1 MTMKHLFLG
10 LIASSILALTACNG
24 NTEKKAASTEQT
36 SAPVTE
42 TIPSDNSTENPEQG
56 NFSELFSH
64 YQHLT
69 FALSSDNDKEAA
81 NASKGMLEALSKIK
95 SDGFSAEDKTTYEDI
110 AADIKE
116 HAEHISDNVG
126 NIAHQREHLVVLSK
140 DFYDIA
146 KEFGTEKPMYK
157 IFCSMYD
164 DNNGAYWL
172 SDSKEVKNPY
182 YGEDMLTCGEVQEEL
197 K

>member
-1 MTMKHLFLG
+1 MKHLFLG
-10 LIASSILALTACNG
+10 LIASSVLALTACNG
-24 NTEKKAASTEQT
+24 NTEKKTASTEQT

-42 TIPSDNSTENPEQG
+42 TTPSANSTENPEQG

-95 SDGFSAEDKTTYEDI
+95 SDGFSAEDKATYKDI
-110 AADIKE
+110 ASDIKE
-116 HAEHISDNVG
+116 HAEHIADNIG
-126 NIAHQREHLVVLSK
+126 NIAHQREHLVILSK

-146 KEFGTEKPMYK
+146 KTFTTEKPLYKVFCPMYN
-157 IFCSMYD
+157 
-164 DNNGAYWL
+164 DNKGAYWL
-172 SDSKEVKNPY
+172 SDSKEIKNPY
-182 YGEDMLTCGEVQEEL
+182 YGEEMITCGEIQEEI
-197 K
+197 

>member
-1 MTMKHLFLG
+1 MTMKHLFVG
-10 LIASSILALTACNG
+10 LLASSVLTLAACNG
-24 NTEKKAASTEQT
+24 ASEKKSESDVHTETTVSNESNAAS
-36 SAPVTE
+36 
-42 TIPSDNSTENPEQG
+42 NQG
-56 NFSELFSH
+56 TFSELFSH
-64 YQHLT
+64 YEHLT
-69 FALSSDNDKEAA
+69 FALSSNNDKEAA
-81 NASKGMLEALSKIK
+81 NAAKGMLEALPKINTE
-95 SDGFSAEDKTTYEDI
+95 GFSAEQKSTFDDI
-110 AADIKE
+110 AADIQE
-116 HAEHISDNVG
+116 HSEHIGDNIG
-126 NIAHQREHLVVLSK
+126 NIAHQREHLVILSK

-164 DNNGAYWL
+164 DNKGAYWL

>member
-1 MTMKHLFLG
+1 MKHLFLG

-24 NTEKKAASTEQT
+24 NTEKKTASTEQT

-42 TIPSDNSTENPEQG
+42 TTPSANSTENPEQG

-95 SDGFSAEDKTTYEDI
+95 SDGFSAEDKATYKDI
-110 AADIKE
+110 ASDIKE
-116 HAEHISDNVG
+116 HAEHIADNIG
-126 NIAHQREHLVVLSK
+126 NIAHQREHLVILSK

-146 KEFGTEKPMYK
+146 KTFTTEKPLYKVFCPMYN
-157 IFCSMYD
+157 
-164 DNNGAYWL
+164 DNKGAYWL
-172 SDSKEVKNPY
+172 SDSKEIKNPY
-182 YGEDMLTCGEVQEEL
+182 YGEEMITCGEIQEEI
-197 K
+197 

>member
-42 TIPSDNSTENPEQG
+42 TIPSDNSTENAEQG

-126 NIAHQREHLVVLSK
+126 NIAHQREHLVMLSK

-146 KEFGTEKPMYK
+146 KTFGTDKPLYK
-157 IFCSMYD
+157 VFCPMYD
-164 DNNGAYWL
+164 DNKGAYWL
-172 SDSKEVKNPY
+172 SDSKEIKNPY

>member
-10 LIASSILALTACNG
+10 LIASSVLALTACNG

-42 TIPSDNSTENPEQG
+42 PTPSANSTENPEQG

-95 SDGFSAEDKTTYEDI
+95 SDGFSTEDKATYKDI
-110 AADIKE
+110 ASDIKE
-116 HAEHISDNVG
+116 HAEHIADNIG
-126 NIAHQREHLVVLSK
+126 NIAHQREHLVILSK

-146 KEFGTEKPMYK
+146 KTFTTEKPLYKVFCPMYN
-157 IFCSMYD
+157 
-164 DNNGAYWL
+164 DNKGAYWL
-172 SDSKEVKNPY
+172 SDSKEIKNPY
-182 YGEDMLTCGEVQEEL
+182 YGEEMITCGEIQEEI

>member
-1 MTMKHLFLG
+1 MKHLFLG

-126 NIAHQREHLVVLSK
+126 NIAHQREHLVMLSK

-146 KEFGTEKPMYK
+146 KTFGTDKPLYK
-157 IFCSMYD
+157 VFCPMYD
-164 DNNGAYWL
+164 DNKGAYWL
-172 SDSKEVKNPY
+172 SDSKEIKNPY